1 MSGIFK
7 GEMGNGT
14 GKKSASYKQGSG
26 GASYEAA
33 EELVRQ
39 FLDVDL
45 VQMYITA
52 TEPQI
57 YGRLADL
64 AASLILPYNIGEFN
78 PQGFLDTAVHLLA
91 EAGEPVYF
99 VDAREEPD
107 YLIEPVLQALYDL
120 GHNSLIVDP
129 MHLPYP
135 PTDMASYLHGEPG
148 NPLAFSYNGPVGR
161 LGNNA
166 RHCRIKTGGGV
177 RVLGKNAESS
187 AFYVTAPITGWT
199 ANPEE
204 MKEGRDDVICLPL
217 EFFDRGN
224 TLFVPGG
231 SGDWKEITV
240 EDCMD
245 RWWKR
250 LVDR

>member
-7 GEMGNGT
+7 GRFGEGEVKRG
-14 GKKSASYKQGSG
+14 ASYKAGLG
-26 GASYEAA
+26 GVSYEAA

-64 AASLILPYNIGEFN
+64 AASLIMPYNTGEFN
-78 PQGFLDTAVHLLA
+78 PQGFLDTAVHRLA
-91 EAGEPVYF
+91 EAGEPVFF
-99 VDAREEPD
+99 VDVRAEPD
-107 YLIEPVLQALYDL
+107 YLIEPVLQALYNL
-120 GHNSLIVDP
+120 GHNNLIVDP

-148 NPLAFSYNGPVGR
+148 NPIAFSYNGPVDW

-166 RHCRIKTGGGV
+166 RHCRIQTGGGV
-177 RVLGKNAESS
+177 RALGKNAESS
-187 AFYVTAPITGWT
+187 TFYVTAPITGWT

-204 MKEGRDDVICLPL
+204 MKEDRDDIICLPL
-217 EFFDRGN
+217 EFFARGN
-224 TLFVPGG
+224 TLFVSDGEG
-231 SGDWKEITV
+231 SWKELTV
-240 EDCMD
+240 EDGMG
-245 RWWKR
+245 RWWGR
-250 LVDR
+250 MMAR